1 MIKHPLINYVITTR
15 FLQNSQGDMANP
27 LQAEGLC
34 LRFPENLPPHANFTH
49 EAAVQML
56 LRAVG
61 LATQVPFHPSYIDK
75 PPGTATSE
83 SPAQA

>member
-1 MIKHPLINYVITTR
+1 
-15 FLQNSQGDMANP
+15 MANT

-34 LRFPENLPPHANFTH
+34 LRFPENLPPHANLTH
-49 EAAVQML
+49 EGAVSML

-75 PPGTATSE
+75 PPGTATS
-83 SPAQA
+83 PAQARFHF